1 MSRRRIK
8 LPVPGNCENVLLSW
22 WTIRDGGGAFD
33 SVTRSEWCTSRDL
46 VPFVPL
52 LSGRGF
58 TLKAKGTLCSAC
70 VSSVTLCG
78 NETWPVQ

>member
-33 SVTRSEWCTSRDL
+33 SVIRSEWCTSRDL

-58 TLKAKGTLCSAC
+58 TLKAKGRLCSAC

-78 NETWPVQ
+78 NET